1 MLVTTTAVA
10 LFKTE
15 VEPTNPTKD
24 PTSPPTSLVVSPTK
38 DPNEEDGE
46 LDASEIGLKET
57 YHRLWA
63 VCQLPAVRQLF
74 LILLTYRLPTALSDN
89 VKLLKA
95 VVSLFVLL
103 VFALKCVT
111 HLMVPFLI
119 TGNGFI
125 QDGYSTLV
133 SGRYPSSWNPCA
145 DCGNSH
151 LAWTSSSS
159 VHDGLS
165 LSCHANPTIRYHHA
179 ACLATWE
186 SANVYRYWALLVD
199 HHNVDSW
206 SGNRKLTPV
215 QW

>member
-1 MLVTTTAVA
+1 MGYFMLVTTTAVA

-103 VFALKCVT
+103 VFA
-111 HLMVPFLI
+111 
-119 TGNGFI
+119 
-125 QDGYSTLV
+125 
-133 SGRYPSSWNPCA
+133 
-145 DCGNSH
+145 
-151 LAWTSSSS
+151 
-159 VHDGLS
+159 
-165 LSCHANPTIRYHHA
+165 
-179 ACLATWE
+179 
-186 SANVYRYWALLVD
+186 
-199 HHNVDSW
+199 
-206 SGNRKLTPV
+206 
-215 QW
+215 